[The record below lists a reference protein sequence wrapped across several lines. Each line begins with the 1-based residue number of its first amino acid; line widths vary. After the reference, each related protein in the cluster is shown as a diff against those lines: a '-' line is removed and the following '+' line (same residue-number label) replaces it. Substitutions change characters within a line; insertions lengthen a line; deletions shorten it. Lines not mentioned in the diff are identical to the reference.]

1 MGIVLIILI
10 ILILL
15 TVSVG
20 TYFVHFAI
28 ARKDQFNSV
37 LLPEEEKKTETGRKV
52 IIKKNVENFDTFT
65 DEFLER
71 SPSKSITIQSEDGL
85 KLAGEFHS
93 AESHRYAILI
103 HGYMGNRTQMR
114 HLAAVYSSWGFNTL
128 LPDNRAHGES
138 EGKWVGMGWL
148 DKDDIMRWIDW
159 IIQRDEKAEIILHG
173 ISMGGATVM
182 MVSGMNLPDNVKAA
196 VEDCGYTSA
205 WDIFRDE
212 LKALFHLPS
221 FPLLNMYS
229 LMSRIIAGY
238 SPKEASSLKM
248 LRKSRIPMLFIHGG
262 DDNFVGTYMLDI
274 NYEAKINGE
283 KQKLLI
289 EDAGHGE
296 AYLRDPERYF
306 RAVRKFIF
314 PYLSEK
320 P

>member
-28 ARKDQFNSV
+28 ARKDQFNSA
-37 LLPEEEKKTETGRKV
+37 LLPEEEKKTETGRKA
-52 IIKKNVENFDTFT
+52 IIKKNIENFDTFT

-159 IIQRDEKAEIILHG
+159 ISQRDEKVEIILHG

-306 RAVRKFIF
+306 MAVRKFIF
-314 PYLSEK
+314 PYVSEK

>member
-28 ARKDQFNSV
+28 ARKDQFNSA
-37 LLPEEEKKTETGRKV
+37 LLPEEEKKTETGRKA
-52 IIKKNVENFDTFT
+52 IIKKNIESFDTFT
-65 DEFLER
+65 AEFLER
-71 SPSKSITIQSEDGL
+71 SPSKNITIPSEDGL

-93 AESHRYAILI
+93 AASHRYAILI

-159 IIQRDEKAEIILHG
+159 ISQRDEKAEIILHG

-306 RAVRKFIF
+306 LAVRKFIF